1 MASASAGGSLHV
13 WRVDYTCKAGGGAP
27 DKFTGITLRRQ
38 LGPGEGRVVDVQ
50 QWGSSHAFMTYA
62 TQRGGVHGRD
72 LRMQRDAWVVP
83 SPPSLGVLQQVRARH
98 VCRSLRLRIHG
109 LTSVCHMD
117 NVECTTHAYT
127 TRLSPTR

>member
-1 MASASAGGSLHV
+1 M

-38 LGPGEGRVVDVQ
+38 LGPGEGRVIDVQ
-50 QWGSSHAFMTYA
+50 QWGGSPAFMTFA

-83 SPPSLGVLQQVRARH
+83 SPPALGVLQQVSATDLPCVSTLH
-98 VCRSLRLRIHG
+98 AC
-109 LTSVCHMD
+109 LT
-117 NVECTTHAYT
+117 
-127 TRLSPTR
+127 